1 MRYQPALKLA
11 QVGGDWYDFFELPDG
26 TLSVVIGDVAG
37 HDQRAA
43 AAMAQVRNVL
53 RGVSYTLHPA
63 DPSAVLRGVD
73 RVLTRSQERTV
84 ATGLV
89 AHVRRTD
96 ETGLSL
102 RWSNAG
108 HPPPVLIDADGAA
121 RLLETKPN
129 LLLGLDEDAPR
140 ADHDVVLAPGE
151 TVVLYTDGLVER
163 RGVAV
168 TEGMAWLVGTLQG
181 RHVLA
186 PDQICDGLLDEA
198 DAQGDDVALL
208 VLRA

>member
-1 MRYQPALKLA
+1 MGQ
-11 QVGGDWYDFFELPDG
+11 
-26 TLSVVIGDVAG
+26 S
-37 HDQRAA
+37 
-43 AAMAQVRNVL
+43 VRNVL

-73 RVLTRSQERTV
+73 RVLTRSQELTV

-108 HPPPVLIDADGAA
+108 HPPPVLIDAGGAA

-140 ADHDVVLAPGE
+140 ADHDVVVAGR
-151 TVVLYTDGLVER
+151 TSGRVER
-163 RGVAV
+163 
-168 TEGMAWLVGTLQG
+168 GT
-181 RHVLA
+181 RMT
-186 PDQICDGLLDEA
+186 
-198 DAQGDDVALL
+198 
-208 VLRA
+208 